1 MSTQC
6 RFIKPNKEPC
16 QAYAVDNS
24 DYCFWHSPAMAKR
37 RRDARKNGGLHRHV
51 TSKNI
56 TTTNYHI
63 KTIEDV
69 MQILKD
75 AINDACLLENS
86 QARARTIDY
95 LCQIFIKGLEV
106 SELEARLSDL
116 EREVKLK

>member
-1 MSTQC
+1 
-6 RFIKPNKEPC
+6 
-16 QAYAVDNS
+16 
-24 DYCFWHSPAMAKR
+24 MAKR

-51 TSKNI
+51 TSKKI
-56 TTTNYHI
+56 TMANYHI

-69 MQILKD
+69 MEILKD

-86 QARARTIDY
+86 QARARTIGY

-106 SELEARLSDL
+106 SEFEARISDL